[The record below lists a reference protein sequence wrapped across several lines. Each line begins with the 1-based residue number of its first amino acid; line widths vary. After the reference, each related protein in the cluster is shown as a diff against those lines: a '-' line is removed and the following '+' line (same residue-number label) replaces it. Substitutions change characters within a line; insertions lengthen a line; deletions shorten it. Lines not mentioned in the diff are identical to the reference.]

1 MPTVCR
7 HLETAGRRTRAE
19 LSPDDRWRA
28 GVRGQGRIARR
39 GCRRVALPDRRVAA
53 CGGMRPVADRA
64 ACEDDHS
71 RERHLVH
78 HRRARAGLSSA
89 DAVVPVGAN
98 TAERIKKLQG
108 KRWARMRWKPGRG
121 LRATC
126 ADGVGFPGRRAPAL
140 MPWHLSNGLLSS
152 ASLMSHLPSQISGW
166 NTSSTTTKAGRL
178 CRRRARWP
186 AWGNGSLWP
195 EGRVL

>member
-78 HRRARAGLSSA
+78 HRRARAGLDIA
-89 DAVVPVGAN
+89 GAVVPVGAN
-98 TAERIKKLQG
+98 TAERIKKRQG
-108 KRWARMRWKPGRG
+108 KRRARRRWKPGRG
-121 LRATC
+121 RRATC
-126 ADGVGFPGRRAPAL
+126 AGAARFSGAQGAGADAVASFEWSVVERKPDEPFALADFGVEYEFNNHEGGQAVQEACQMACL
-140 MPWHLSNGLLSS
+140 
-152 ASLMSHLPSQISGW
+152 
-166 NTSSTTTKAGRL
+166 
-178 CRRRARWP
+178 
-186 AWGNGSLWP
+186 GNGSLWP